1 MSTRGAL
8 AWILCCAACAAPEVS
23 RAPEAPMSP
32 EASGRVEARAPD
44 TAADTSPASA
54 SPEGR
59 LVDGRPLAIGETF
72 TLLSRSLG
80 ETRRVNLFEPS
91 AYGVR
96 AEGPL
101 PILIVL
107 DGGLDEDFLHVAG
120 LAQVLVSNGGMR
132 PFLLVGIENTVRR
145 RDMTGPTSVA
155 SDREIAPV
163 VGGSAAFR
171 AFLEGELLPA
181 VRAHRPT
188 TDELAIVGESLAGLF
203 AIESLFLAPELFDV
217 VIAIDPSLWWNDR
230 ELVRRAEERLAA
242 RPLGASALFL
252 ASSDEPGISEPTAA
266 LAGVLARH
274 AGRTAV
280 RYLPLPSET
289 HGTLFHP
296 AALEAFRA
304 VLGPVAPSGD

>member
-1 MSTRGAL
+1 MSTRVAL

-23 RAPEAPMSP
+23 RAPGAPMSP

-132 PFLLVGIENTVRR
+132 PFLLVGIENTQRR
-145 RDMTGPTSVA
+145 RDTTGPTDDPE
-155 SDREIAPV
+155 DRKIAPQ

-171 AFLEGELLPA
+171 RFLRTELLPA
-181 VRAHRPT
+181 IESRYRT
-188 TDELAIVGESLAGLF
+188 TSERAIVGESLAGLF
-203 AIESLFLAPELFDV
+203 VIETLFREPELFDTYL
-217 VIAIDPSLWWNDR
+217 AFDASLWWNRSELLDR
-230 ELVRRAEERLAA
+230 APLPATSGRAKTVV
-242 RPLGASALFL
+242 L
-252 ASSDEPGISEPTAA
+252 ASSSQKD
-266 LAGVLARH
+266 LAR
-274 AGRTAV
+274 AATAMTRKLRSIPGMRV
-280 RYLPLPSET
+280 EHLPMPGET
-289 HGTLFHP
+289 HATIYHP
-296 AALEAFRA
+296 AALAAFRRA
-304 VLGPVAPSGD
+304 FPPAASR